1 MQLAGTTGS
10 GNRSAGRCV
19 STGRGMS
26 ATRTCPACGYSG
38 TYASNALADIHHAR
52 HSCAKHRQT
61 TERARRRVLRAQC
74 RVRRDC
80 HHPHA
85 RHVHGTRAAYVK
97 DRCRCTDCTAANTA
111 AGRAAHRAQA
121 FGRWRPFVDA
131 APVREHIRALRAAG
145 IGVERIAMLAGIS
158 TSHVRELA
166 NPGRD
171 GNPGIRRVRPE
182 TAHQVLRIRVD
193 QANRAPRSHVI
204 ATGTRRRLQALIAVG
219 WPLDELAA
227 RLGRSSAGL
236 RRSMLSGSVTA
247 QTAQDVSGLYEELWN
262 LRPPQSTDDQRAA
275 TDAARAFAAER
286 GWLPPLAWDDIDT
299 DPDLRHH
306 TERAET
312 DDLDEVAIE
321 RALAGDGIRLEHLTP
336 AEQGEVVRRLTERG
350 KSIRDIAEQLATTKR
365 TISRRRASI
374 NAA

>member
-1 MQLAGTTGS
+1 
-10 GNRSAGRCV
+10 
-19 STGRGMS
+19 MS

-38 TYASNALADIHHAR
+38 TYASDAIADVHHTR
-52 HSCAKHRQT
+52 HSCAKHRQAV
-61 TERARRRVLRAQC
+61 ERARRRAQPAQG

-80 HHPHA
+80 THPRA
-85 RHVHGTRAAYVK
+85 RHVHGTRVAYVK

-111 AGRAAHRAQA
+111 AGRAVHRAQT

-145 IGVERIAMLAGIS
+145 IGVEQIALLAGIS

-171 GNPGIRRVRPE
+171 GNLSVQRVRPE
-182 TAHQVLRIRVD
+182 TAQRVLRMRVD
-193 QANRAPRSHVI
+193 QANRAPRSLVA
-204 ATGTRRRLQALIAVG
+204 ATGTRRRLQALVAVG
-219 WPLDELAA
+219 WPLDKLAA

-236 RRSMLSGSVTA
+236 RRSMLSDSVTA
-247 QTAQDVSGLYEELWN
+247 QTAWDVSALYEQAWN
-262 LRPPQSTDDQRAA
+262 LRPPQATDQRAA
-275 TDAARAFAAER
+275 DSSRAFAAER

-299 DPDLRHH
+299 DPDPQHH
-306 TERAET
+306 TERLKT
-312 DDLDEVAIE
+312 DDDLDEIAIE
-321 RALAGDGIRLEHLTP
+321 RALAGDGVRLEHLTA
-336 AEQGEVVRRLTERG
+336 AEQDEVVRRLTQRG
-350 KSIRDIAEQLATTKR
+350 KSIRDIAQQLATTRR